1 MKIME
6 EAAKIVS
13 AVAVAIFLVT
23 AGLVVSWN
31 LFIFLYLDDVRLLE

>member
-6 EAAKIVS
+6 ETAKIVS

-23 AGLVVSWN
+23 ANLVVSYS
-31 LFIFLYLDDVRLLE
+31 LFFSSSLMTYGD